1 MNYYKRHLGDY
12 AKNTRTLSTY
22 EHGVYNLV
30 LDLYYTDEC
39 PVSTQD
45 AYDVCRAVSEQEMAS
60 VDKVLRKFFVPEGEA
75 WRHHRADEEI
85 AKYQEMASKNK
96 ANGKRGGRPQTNEQE
111 PKENPVGSQMA
122 SEAEPKQNLSH
133 KPLAISQEKEKAIT
147 PSASGADAPS
157 AELVVCKTV
166 VDCYHKALPN
176 CLRIGVLNPKRK
188 RRILTAD
195 KLARKVCVQQGWDF
209 ERQWF
214 WGNYFAECSADP
226 WMRGD
231 VPNPNNPKWKQNLD
245 VLIAEDRF
253 ASIMDSVIA
262 AEGGSVECAA

>member
-45 AYDVCRAVSEQEMAS
+45 AYDVCRASTDQEMAS
-60 VDKVLRKFFVPEGEA
+60 VDKVLRKFFVQEGEA

-85 AKYQEMASKNK
+85 AKYKEKSAKNK
-96 ANGKRGGRPQTNEQE
+96 AIGSLGGRQKAINSQTDSESE
-111 PKENPVGSQMA
+111 TPSETLDECLAKENP
-122 SEAEPKQNLSH
+122 SH
-133 KPLAISQEKEKAIT
+133 KPLATSQEKEQKLT
-147 PSASGADAPS
+147 PTALGAGAPS
-157 AELVVCKTV
+157 ADESACKTV
-166 VDCYHKALPN
+166 LTCYHAALPN
-176 CLRIGVLNPKRK
+176 CARIGVLNPKRR
-188 RRILTAD
+188 RRILMAD
-195 KLARKVCVQQGWDF
+195 KLARKVCAEQGWEFD
-209 ERQWF
+209 RRWF
-214 WGNYFAECSADP
+214 WENYFGECRNDP

-231 VPNPNNPKWKQNLD
+231 VPNPKNPKWRQNLD

-253 ASIMDSVIA
+253 ASIMDAVIA
-262 AEGGSVECAA
+262 VESERDAA